1 MGKIILISTSL
12 SENSRSALLV
22 QAAAEQLEKAGKT
35 AEVIDLRKVT
45 IPFCDGRAL
54 EDYPAE
60 VQSLYKSIEEADAI
74 VFGFPIYCYS
84 ISGVL
89 KNFIDVFSYA
99 MKGKRFGVCAAAGS
113 KLSYLAIADLHK
125 IMHFQSNATVV
136 HPAVVADYADFEDN
150 NANAEIQERIQRMLA
165 EL

>member
-1 MGKIILISTSL
+1 MKKTVLISTSL
-12 SENSRSALLV
+12 SENSRSALLI
-22 QAAAEQLEKAGKT
+22 QAAAEQLREEGKT
-35 AEVIDLRKVT
+35 AEVIDLREVA
-45 IPFCDGRAL
+45 IPFCDGRKID
-54 EDYPAE
+54 DYSAE
-60 VQSLYKSIEEADAI
+60 VQSVFKKIEEADSL

-89 KNFIDVFSYA
+89 KNFIDIFSHA

-125 IMHFQSNATVV
+125 IMHFQSNATAV
-136 HPAVVADYADFEDN
+136 HPAVVADYVDFEADK
-150 NANAEIQERIQRMLA
+150 ANAEIQDRIQRMLA

>member
-1 MGKIILISTSL
+1 MEKTILISTSL
-12 SENSRSALLV
+12 SNNSKSALLI
-22 QAAAEQLEKAGKT
+22 QESANQLEKKGELT
-35 AEVIDLRKVT
+35 EVVDLRKFAV
-45 IPFCDGRAL
+45 PFCDGRAL

-60 VQSLYKSIEEADAI
+60 IQSLYKRIEEADNF

-89 KNFIDVFSYA
+89 KNFIDIFSSA

-125 IMHFQSNATVV
+125 IMHFQSNATAV
-136 HPAVVADYADFEDN
+136 HPAVVADYADFENDKV
-150 NANAEIQERIQRMLA
+150 NAEIHERIQRMLA